1 MNILLDGAQAAQAY
15 AGADRETTSCRT
27 AKDTGAVGTD
37 SFVLD
42 IAGTVMDN
50 GAYAQHGRTAEEV
63 MQEAG
68 QENLTAQRNY
78 MAVMSNT
85 MSDEDFAK
93 LQEEGF
99 HPGSTDIETVVTIVD
114 EIKAALAKGGTQV
127 EGYTDTISDEVLKE
141 IVGSEAFANELKK
154 QFSEKDI
161 PLTKENIA
169 AVTEAFHI
177 LTQAGIPTD
186 GSVKYMVENNLDPT
200 PENLYMAKFSA
211 QGEGER
217 QGKGYY
223 AAGGVNGYYAKKP
236 EEIDFDK
243 LRPQMEKV
251 IEEAGYTV
259 DDESLGKAK
268 WQVEKGIP
276 LTADTFSLLSDIRQ
290 QHFPVTYEEFLSAA
304 SCAVADG
311 LNPAKADLGRNETFA
326 EQAAKL
332 VEKTAAIEDQA
343 ADIIMARDLPLTLK
357 NLLAAHDEI
366 LHGYIKIEVEESWE
380 INIRGRRILEEVR
393 LSMTVEANLKLLRSG
408 FQIETSPLEKLVDR
422 LKEAENS
429 FSKSLMGQIGNEEAK
444 GKVSLYR
451 ETLKVIQGIQ
461 SSPAAIAARISVTDT
476 LRDVYNYGSSQS
488 LAYEKAGES
497 YETMMTA
504 PRRDMGDSIQKAF
517 RNVDDILEDMD
528 LELSDANRRAVRI
541 LGYNRIE
548 ITEENIRQV
557 KEKDELLGG
566 VVNEM
571 KPGRVLNMVREGVN
585 PLTMSLEELK
595 EYLGGQ
601 QDIAGEMESY
611 SRFLYKLEKQKGI
624 SEEERSAYIG
634 IYRLVKQIEKADDAA
649 IGALWRTGA
658 EFTLG
663 NLLSALRSS
672 RRGSMDYS
680 VDDKFGGVL
689 AKDTGK
695 ESISSQIAK
704 GYEHVISENQQEWK
718 QILDE
723 AGSKEAG
730 KEFDHMVYEQV
741 RSAVKSE
748 AEVLKYLTDYN
759 EPVTADNLL
768 MAANLLKNP
777 KETWQE
783 LKKLKEQE
791 NKQVEEGEKEENIS
805 LNETGEAVVQAL
817 NGREEAGKAYGD
829 MQEALHKMLEKMAFS
844 GSYDAMDIKAMS
856 TLYKQIKFMGGMA
869 REENYEI
876 PTEIGGSLTSINLK
890 IIHNGQKESKVA
902 IAFEVQA
909 FGKTAAE
916 FKMTSKGLTGFC
928 ICSKR
933 EGTNILKENSGLLEE
948 KLGREQIET
957 GELYFITGDSLDLA
971 EFSLKESDKRQLG
984 DDSGLL
990 YRAAKAFIGFVQ
1002 ETGIEKGNK
1011 TYENQL

>member
-15 AGADRETTSCRT
+15 TGADREITSCRT
-27 AKDTGAVGTD
+27 ARDGGVAGTD

-114 EIKAALAKGGTQV
+114 EIKAALAKGGTHV
-127 EGYTDTISDEVLKE
+127 EGYTDTISDEVLKD

-154 QFSEKDI
+154 QFSDKDI

-200 PENLYMAKFSA
+200 PENFYMAKFSA
-211 QGEGER
+211 QGEGDR

-223 AAGGVNGYYAKKP
+223 AAGGINGYYAKKP
-236 EEIDFDK
+236 EEIDFNK
-243 LRPQMEKV
+243 LLPQMEKV

-259 DDESLGKAK
+259 DDESLGRAK
-268 WQVEKGIP
+268 WLIEKGIP
-276 LTADTFSLLSDIRQ
+276 LTSDTFSLLSDIRQ

-311 LNPAKADLGRNETFA
+311 VSPAKADLGRNETFA
-326 EQAAKL
+326 EQAAEL

-429 FSKSLMGQIGNEEAK
+429 FAKSLMGQIGNEEAK

-461 SSPAAIAARISVTDT
+461 SSPAAIAAKISVTDT
-476 LRDVYNYGSSQS
+476 LRDVYNYGGSQS

-497 YETMMTA
+497 YEAMMTA

-517 RNVDDILEDMD
+517 RNVDDILQDMD
-528 LELSDANRRAVRI
+528 LELSDSNRRAVRI

-557 KEKDELLGG
+557 KEKDELLCS

-571 KPGRVLNMVREGVN
+571 KPGRVLNMIREGVN
-585 PLTMSLEELK
+585 PLTMLLEELK
-595 EYLGGQ
+595 DYLGGQ
-601 QDIAGEMESY
+601 QDMAEEMESY

-649 IGALWRTGA
+649 IGALWQTGA

-680 VDDKFGGVL
+680 VDDKFGGIQ

-704 GYEHVISENQQEWK
+704 GYENVISENQQEWS
-718 QILDE
+718 QLLDE
-723 AGSKEAG
+723 AGSEEAG

-748 AEVLKYLTDYN
+748 AEVLKHLTDYN

-777 KETWQE
+777 KETWQKF
-783 LKKLKEQE
+783 KKLKEQE
-791 NKQVEEGEKEENIS
+791 NKQPEEEDVS
-805 LNETGEAVVQAL
+805 LNEAGDAVVQAL
-817 NGREEAGKAYGD
+817 NSREEAGKAYGN
-829 MQEALHKMLEKMAFS
+829 MQETLHKMLEKMAFS
-844 GSYDAMDIKAMS
+844 GSYGGLDVRAMS
-856 TLYKQIKFMGGMA
+856 TLYKQIRFMGNMA

-902 IAFEVQA
+902 VAFELQA

-928 ICSKR
+928 ICSKK
-933 EGTNILKENSGLLEE
+933 EGTNLLKENDGLLKE
-948 KLGREQIET
+948 KFGREQIQT
-957 GELYFITGDSLDLA
+957 AELYFITGDSLDLA
-971 EFSLKESDKRQLG
+971 EFSLKETDKRQPG